1 MENIKM
7 EKIEVRRCEVCKNVM
22 FEGYCIDNGFQYYC
36 SLKCMEKN
44 GLSHAEFLELYDGG
58 DSYWTEWFDEYS
70 EEEITKVK
78 IVELLKVEHNRL
90 EDFIKNYTG
99 ELSLNYEI
107 NRLRDLKQMIKKVV
121 DK

>member
-1 MENIKM
+1 MENI
-7 EKIEVRRCEVCKNVM
+7 IEVRRCETCKSIM
-22 FEGYCIDNGFQYYC
+22 FEGYCIDNGFAYYDTIE
-36 SLKCMEKN
+36 CMEK
-44 GLSHAEFLELYDGG
+44 GGISFKEFEELYDTD

-70 EEEITKVK
+70 EEEIIEAKKV
-78 IVELLKVEHNRL
+78 ESLKVELNRL

-107 NRLRDLKQMIKKVV
+107 YRLRDLKQMVKKVV